1 MFDSPYFRNRMAR
14 FTRRHPTAVANRSDA
29 TPRPDASVASVRD
42 FTEQSRRTLEN
53 TKKLEEERK
62 EKRESRRERAKD
74 LNKTMFYLDLNLA
87 EDKHEL
93 IKLFTDT
100 AKKQLEGDIKLDKEK
115 VKKEVLNKKNLL
127 EKKKE
132 IQGILGK
139 TQQEFWNKEV
149 AVAYGKLLTAI
160 DPMTSR
166 IARLAS
172 GAPEGGR
179 RKTKRRKTR
188 KRKKIK
194 RRKKT
199 RKKMKTRKKTKRRRK
214 RIKKKN

>member
-1 MFDSPYFRNRMAR
+1 MFNSPYFRNRMAR
-14 FTRRHPTAVANRSDA
+14 NPQGFPEPPAAVANRSDA
-29 TPRPDASVASVRD
+29 TPGPDASVASVRD
-42 FTEQSRRTLEN
+42 FTERSRRTLEN
-53 TKKLEEERK
+53 TKKLEEEWRK
-62 EKRESRRERAKD
+62 KREELRERGRY
-74 LNKTMFYLDLNLA
+74 LNKTMFYLDLKLA
-87 EDKHEL
+87 EDEQPL
-93 IKLFTDT
+93 IELFTDT
-100 AKKQLEGDIKLDKEK
+100 AKKQLEGDIKLNKEK
-115 VKKEVLNKKNLL
+115 VKTTVRNRKDRL
-127 EKKKE
+127 EKEKAGIWTKK
-132 IQGILGK
+132 
-139 TQQEFWNKEV
+139 V

>member
-1 MFDSPYFRNRMAR
+1 MAR
-14 FTRRHPTAVANRSDA
+14 FTRRHPAAVANRSDA
-29 TPRPDASVASVRD
+29 TPRRPDASVAPVRD
-42 FTEQSRRTLEN
+42 FTERSRRTLEN
-53 TKKLEEERK
+53 TKKLEEKWR
-62 EKRESRRERAKD
+62 EKREELIERGRY
-74 LNKTMFYLDLNLA
+74 LNKTMFYLDLKLA
-87 EDKHEL
+87 EDEQPL
-93 IKLFTDT
+93 IELFTDT

-127 EKKKE
+127 EKEKA
-132 IQGILGK
+132 GI
-139 TQQEFWNKEV
+139 WNKDV

>member
-1 MFDSPYFRNRMAR
+1 MFNSPHFRNRVTGNFFAR
-14 FTRRHPTAVANRSDA
+14 NPQGFPEPPTAVANRSDA
-29 TPRPDASVASVRD
+29 TPGPDASVASVRD
-42 FTEQSRRTLEN
+42 FTERSRRTLEN
-53 TKKLEEERK
+53 TKKLEEEWRK
-62 EKRESRRERAKD
+62 KREELRERGRY
-74 LNKTMFYLDLNLA
+74 LNKTMFYLDLKLA
-87 EDKHEL
+87 EDEQPL
-93 IKLFTDT
+93 IELFTDT
-100 AKKQLEGDIKLDKEK
+100 AKKQLEGDIKLNKEK
-115 VKKEVLNKKNLL
+115 VKTTVRNRKDRL
-127 EKKKE
+127 EKEKAGIWTKK
-132 IQGILGK
+132 
-139 TQQEFWNKEV
+139 V

>member
-14 FTRRHPTAVANRSDA
+14 YTRRHPTAVANRSDA

-115 VKKEVLNKKNLL
+115 VKKEVLNKKHRL

-166 IARLAS
+166 VHSIP
-172 GAPEGGR
+172 GMGGR

-188 KRKKIK
+188 KTRKRKKTK

>member
-1 MFDSPYFRNRMAR
+1 MFNSPNFRNRVTGNFFAR
-14 FTRRHPTAVANRSDA
+14 NPQGFPEPPAAVANRSDA
-29 TPRPDASVASVRD
+29 TPRRPDASVAPVRD
-42 FTEQSRRTLEN
+42 FTERSRKALEN
-53 TKKLEEERK
+53 TKKLEEKWR
-62 EKRESRRERAKD
+62 EKREELIERGRY
-74 LNKTMFYLDLNLA
+74 LNKTMFYLDLKLA
-87 EDKHEL
+87 EDEQPL
-93 IKLFTDT
+93 IELFTDT
-100 AKKQLEGDIKLDKEK
+100 AKKQLEGDIKLNKEK
-115 VKKEVLNKKNLL
+115 VKTTVRNRKDRL
-127 EKKKE
+127 EKEKAGIWTKK
-132 IQGILGK
+132 
-139 TQQEFWNKEV
+139 V

-188 KRKKIK
+188 KRKKTK

>member
-1 MFDSPYFRNRMAR
+1 MAR
-14 FTRRHPTAVANRSDA
+14 NPYTGRPEPPAAVANRSDA
-29 TPRPDASVASVRD
+29 TPRRPDANVASVRD
-42 FTEQSRRTLEN
+42 FTERSRRTLEN
-53 TKKLEEERK
+53 TKKLEEEWK
-62 EKRESRRERAKD
+62 EKSEELRERGRY
-74 LNKTMFYLDLNLA
+74 LNKTMFYLDLKLA
-87 EDKHEL
+87 EDEQPL
-93 IKLFTDT
+93 IELFTDT
-100 AKKQLEGDIKLDKEK
+100 AKKQLEGDIKLNKEK
-115 VKKEVLNKKNLL
+115 VKTTVRNRKDRL
-127 EKKKE
+127 EKEKA
-132 IQGILGK
+132 GI
-139 TQQEFWNKEV
+139 WNKDV

-160 DPMTSR
+160 DPRTTR

>member
-1 MFDSPYFRNRMAR
+1 MFNSPYFRNRMAR
-14 FTRRHPTAVANRSDA
+14 NPQGFPEPPTAVANRSDA
-29 TPRPDASVASVRD
+29 TPRRPDASVASVRD
-42 FTEQSRRTLEN
+42 FTERSRRTLEN
-53 TKKLEEERK
+53 TKKLEEEWRK
-62 EKRESRRERAKD
+62 KREELRERGRY
-74 LNKTMFYLDLNLA
+74 LNKTMFYLDLKLA
-87 EDKHEL
+87 EDEQPL
-93 IKLFTDT
+93 IELFTDT
-100 AKKQLEGDIKLDKEK
+100 AKKQLEGDIKLNKEK
-115 VKKEVLNKKNLL
+115 VKTTVRNRKDRL
-127 EKKKE
+127 EKEKAGIWTKK
-132 IQGILGK
+132 
-139 TQQEFWNKEV
+139 V

>member
-1 MFDSPYFRNRMAR
+1 MFNSPYFRNRMAR
-14 FTRRHPTAVANRSDA
+14 FTRRHPAAVANRSDA
-29 TPRPDASVASVRD
+29 TPRPDVSVASVHD
-42 FTEQSRRTLEN
+42 FTERSRRTLEN
-53 TKKLEEERK
+53 TKKLEEEWRK
-62 EKRESRRERAKD
+62 KREELRERGRY
-74 LNKTMFYLDLNLA
+74 LNKTMFYLDLKLA
-87 EDKHEL
+87 EDEQPL
-93 IKLFTDT
+93 IELFTDT
-100 AKKQLEGDIKLDKEK
+100 AKKQLEGDIKLNKEK
-115 VKKEVLNKKNLL
+115 VKTTVRNRKDRL
-127 EKKKE
+127 EKEKAGIWTKK
-132 IQGILGK
+132 
-139 TQQEFWNKEV
+139 V